1 MNAVSV
7 QYDYFYDMHTQA
19 LPSTK
24 ECNKF
29 TSLLMDWH
37 IHENTRTLPWKS
49 THDPYKIWLS
59 EILLQQTRTEQGI
72 PYYEKFI
79 THYPTIKDLAAADDT
94 AVFKLWEGLGYYNRC
109 KNMLATAR
117 YIAAELDGVFPQD
130 YEQILALK
138 GVGAYTAAAIASFAF
153 QLPHAVVDGNVYRV
167 LSRYF
172 GIETPIDSH
181 EGKKHFAALAAALL
195 DQQSPDLYNQA
206 IMDLGAT
213 VCTPKLA
220 KCDIC
225 PLSNRCVALKQD
237 LIALLPIKEKKLI
250 VKHRYFNYFVFL
262 YHDQVWIKE
271 RTDKDIWQHLHEFYL
286 IESADKYAF
295 NWEDYLAAHHISYQY
310 VDMAESVQKLTHQ
323 QIHAKFII
331 VELSEIPK
339 NLAKENFQPIKSL
352 KNFAFP
358 KTIVNFLNRMP
369 YF

>member
-1 MNAVSV
+1 
-7 QYDYFYDMHTQA
+7 MHIQA

-24 ECNKF
+24 ECNRF
-29 TSLLMDWH
+29 TTLLMDWH
-37 IHENTRTLPWKS
+37 IHENSRTLPWKS

-79 THYPTIKDLAAADDT
+79 AHYPTIKDLAAADDT

-117 YIAAELDGVFPQD
+117 YIASELDGVFPNE

-172 GIETPIDSH
+172 GIEMPIDSNV
-181 EGKKHFAALAAALL
+181 GKKYFAELAGALL
-195 DQQSPDLYNQA
+195 NEQSPDLYNQA

-225 PLSNRCVALKQD
+225 PLNKHCVALKQN

-250 VKHRYFNYFVFL
+250 VKHRYFHYFVCL
-262 YHDQVWIKE
+262 YKDQVWIKE
-271 RTDKDIWQHLHEFYL
+271 RTAKDIWQHLHEFYL
-286 IESADKYAF
+286 VEHTAETPF
-295 NWEDYLAAHHISYQY
+295 NWRAHLADWGVAYEL
-310 VDMAESVQKLTHQ
+310 VEVAESVQKLTHQ
-323 QIHAKFII
+323 QIHARFII

-339 NLAKENFQPIKSL
+339 NLEKDNFQPIKSL

-358 KTIVNFLNRMP
+358 KTIVNFLSRMP